1 MRKMFPLLAVA
12 VLFSGLTLAWAA
24 EEVTI
29 TGDAVCAK
37 CALKETPKCQNTITT
52 DEAGKKVT
60 YYLAPNAVSKKAHQ
74 GLGIC
79 TAKKDDPIK
88 VKATGTVTEEA
99 GKKVLTASKIDKV
112 D

>member
-1 MRKMFPLLAVA
+1 MRKMIPLLSVFA
-12 VLFSGLTLAWAA
+12 LFSGLTLVWAA

-37 CALKETPKCQNTITT
+37 CALKETPKCQNTVTT
-52 DEAGKKVT
+52 NEAGKKVT
-60 YYLAPNAVSKKAHQ
+60 YYLTQNAVSKKAHQ

-79 TAKKDDPIK
+79 GAKTDAPIK
-88 VKATGTVTEEA
+88 VKATGEVKEEN
-99 GKKVLTASKIDKV
+99 GKKVMTPSKIEAV